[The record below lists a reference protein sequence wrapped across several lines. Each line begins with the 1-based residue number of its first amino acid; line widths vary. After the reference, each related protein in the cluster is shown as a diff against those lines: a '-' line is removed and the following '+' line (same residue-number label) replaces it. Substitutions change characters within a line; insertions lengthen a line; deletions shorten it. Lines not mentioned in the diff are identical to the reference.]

1 MFFAAAATI
10 ITLTGVFLI
19 ACLEIRIHRLE
30 NALKAE
36 RMYSRNLETQLAIR
50 LELENAGN
58 A

>member
-1 MFFAAAATI
+1 
-10 ITLTGVFLI
+10 LTGVFLI